1 MRYAVP
7 WQSLIPAIG
16 LSQGYRAV
24 EQHTEVGFCE
34 DRTFLPILK
43 NISLLQ
49 EHDTLNFRRNLVN
62 VVRHQQQGLSLPYM
76 GTDEIQ
82 IVKRRR

>member
-1 MRYAVP
+1 MRCAVP
-7 WQSLIPAIG
+7 GERLIPPIG
-16 LSQGYRAV
+16 LNQCHWTV

-43 NISLLQ
+43 NLSLLQ

-62 VVRHQQQGLSLPYM
+62 VVRHQQQGLPLPYM
-76 GTDEIQ
+76 GTDEIL
-82 IVKRRR
+82 